1 MAAPGGNRGLVS
13 AGPLFM
19 VGIPGP
25 RVDGAVREL
34 VRELRVGGIILF
46 ARNLGA
52 PEEVRELTLEL
63 QQEAL
68 AAGDPPLLI
77 AVDQE
82 GGTVQRL
89 KEPFTLIPP
98 ARELGSTSTPRDVVA
113 LSRTV
118 ARELALVGINMN
130 LAPVL
135 DVARQPDCPQW
146 GRSYSSDP
154 EQVAVFGE
162 AAIQGFLAGGVLPAA
177 KHFPGLGD
185 TVVDSHQLLPAAHDP
200 DPLRTVDLLPFRR
213 AVAAGVPVIMTAHLQ
228 VPAWEVQ
235 TATLSPVALKDWL
248 RQRLGFTGVI
258 VTDDLEMGAV
268 AGAAAA
274 PAAACQAFSAGA
286 DLLLICTRGDA
297 AWEAAALLARE
308 QALQPSM
315 ADSRQ
320 RLQRLR
326 ERVPRGP
333 HDLKEVKAY
342 FRGRGRVTSCPKK

>member
-1 MAAPGGNRGLVS
+1 MAASGGNQDLTS

-25 RVDGAVREL
+25 RVDGAVREM

-46 ARNLGA
+46 ARNLGG
-52 PEEVRELTLEL
+52 PQEVWELTRDL
-63 QQEAL
+63 QEDARR
-68 AAGDPPLLI
+68 AGDLPLLI

-98 ARELGSTSTPRDVVA
+98 ARELGSTSSPREVA
-113 LSRTV
+113 ALARTV
-118 ARELALVGINMN
+118 AQELALVGINLN

-135 DVARQPDCPQW
+135 DVARQPACPQW

-154 EQVAVFGE
+154 EQVAVFGA
-162 AAIQGFLAGGVLPAA
+162 AAIRGFLAGGVLPAA

-185 TVVDSHQLLPAAHDP
+185 TLVDSHQVLPGAQDP
-200 DPLRTVDLLPFRR
+200 DPERTLDLLPFRR

-228 VPAWEVQ
+228 VPAWEVS

-248 RQRLGFTGVI
+248 RRRLGFSGVI

-274 PAAACQAFSAGA
+274 PEAAHQACRAGA
-286 DLLLICTRGDA
+286 DLLLICTRGEA
-297 AWEAAALLARE
+297 AWEAAALLARDP
-308 QALQPSM
+308 ALQPAL
-315 ADSRQ
+315 ADSRR

-326 ERVPRGP
+326 ERVPHRP
-333 HDLKEVKAY
+333 PDLESVKAY
-342 FRGRGRVTSCPKK
+342 FKRGGRSGSPKK